1 MNWENLCPNL
11 NFTAENKMGTLHK
24 AGNISTLT
32 WWMRYSISSN
42 FKNLLKNW
50 VKYLQMLIMQIS
62 AQTDNDKYRRS
73 VASKK
78 MAL

>member
-24 AGNISTLT
+24 VGNISTLT

-62 AQTDNDKYRRS
+62 AQTEKNGS
-73 VASKK
+73 LKK
-78 MAL
+78 